1 MSRITN
7 YFTPIGQGCLVLSV
21 SNVDINLFVANKFQ
35 TQTPGMG
42 MGTGMGTGLSSGLG
56 GVGLGGGGM
65 GMGTGAG
72 IGTGGVLINSEIIIF
87 IIIKELVI
95 KSYSHNN

>member
-1 MSRITN
+1 MSRITS

-21 SNVDINLFVANKFQ
+21 SNVDINLFPPFVANKFQ
-35 TQTPGMG
+35 NPGMGMGVGTG

-65 GMGTGAG
+65 GTGAG
-72 IGTGGVLINSEIIIF
+72 IGTGGASLINSENI
-87 IIIKELVI
+87 LLLL
-95 KSYSHNN
+95 KS